1 MTTITGAEFESRVVE
16 AIKELDY
23 QVTTEPLRNPG
34 HMTWHE
40 RLTSW
45 LTEPSHPQPSPD
57 MLVAQGNKVVL
68 VEAKAYP
75 ILLGPVIQAK
85 HYADYFRSPAIIC
98 VPDEAFLKIPESVRE
113 WAEAND
119 IVLSPI
125 EEIGDKL
132 SMLL

>member
-1 MTTITGAEFESRVVE
+1 MTTTTGTEFESLVVE

-23 QVTTEPLRNPG
+23 QVTTEPLQKPE
-34 HMTWHE
+34 HTTWRE
-40 RLTSW
+40 RIAWW
-45 LTEPSHPQPSPD
+45 LTEPSYPLPSPD
-57 MLVAQGNKVVL
+57 LLVAHGDKVVL

-85 HYADYFRSPAIIC
+85 HYADYYGSPAIIC
-98 VPDEAFLKIPESVRE
+98 VPDDAFRKIPDSVRE
-113 WAEAND
+113 WAEINE

-125 EEIGDKL
+125 GEIADNL